1 MIMALIPIIFILMLS
16 ALFSGTEIAF
26 ISANKL
32 KIELLKNKGRRRA
45 KILVSF
51 FEKPAHFLGT
61 LLVGNNIALVAFTS
75 LMTALLSKLFLPL
88 DMGYYLL
95 LFINTI
101 IITVIVLIFG
111 EFLPKTL
118 FRLFSNEILYTL
130 VYPLRVLQFILIIPA
145 TVMIR
150 LSNFVLAFLFRMPIE
165 ETATAFTRLDL
176 ENLVNNARQS
186 SDEEEID
193 KELFG
198 RALNLKDVKVKNC
211 MIPRTEI
218 VHVDINDDVPKL
230 NQIIKETKLSRV
242 IVVNGDIDEVVGYVH
257 HRQLLNNPKSI
268 QSITL
273 NISFIPEVMRVT
285 DVLNLFIKNRM
296 NIVCVVDEF
305 GGIAGIV
312 TLEDLLEEIFGEI
325 EDEYDQ
331 GEHLE
336 NQISEDEYVFSGR
349 LEIDYLNE
357 KYEKLS
363 LPTGDYHTL
372 SGYLVMTLENIPD
385 QGAEVILDGYKYILE
400 IVSDTKIEL
409 VRIIRM
415 DKNGT
420 IE

>member
-1 MIMALIPIIFILMLS
+1 MAAIPILSLLILS

-32 KIELLKNKGRRRA
+32 KVELQKKKGRGRA
-45 KILVSF
+45 KILARF
-51 FEKPAHFLGT
+51 FEKPANFLGT

-75 LMTALLSKLFLPL
+75 LMDNELTKLFPISIDPIALLLV
-88 DMGYYLL
+88 
-95 LFINTI
+95 NTI
-101 IITVIVLIFG
+101 IITIIVLIFG

-118 FRLFSNEILYTL
+118 FRLFSNEILITL
-130 VYPLRVLQFILIIPA
+130 VYPLRFLQFLLAIPA
-145 TVMIR
+145 TIMIK

-186 SDEEEID
+186 EDEEEID

-198 RALNLKDVKVKNC
+198 RALNLKDVKVKDC

-218 VHVDINDDVPKL
+218 VHVDV
-230 NQIIKETKLSRV
+230 NQSVRELEEIIQDTKLSRIIV
-242 IVVNGDIDEVVGYVH
+242 IDGDIDEVIGYVH

-268 QSITL
+268 EKITL
-273 NISFIPEVMRVT
+273 EISFIPEVMRVM
-285 DVLNLFIKNRM
+285 DVMNLFIKNRM

-305 GGIAGIV
+305 GGVAGIV
-312 TLEDLLEEIFGEI
+312 TMEDLLEEIFGEI

-331 GEHLE
+331 EDYVE
-336 NQISEDEYVFSGR
+336 NQISEEEFMFSGR

-357 KYEKLS
+357 KYNLN
-363 LPTGDYHTL
+363 LPTGEYHTL
-372 SGYLVMTLENIPD
+372 SGYLVTTLENIPD
-385 QGAEVILDGYKYILE
+385 QGAEIDLDGFNFILE

-409 VRIIRM
+409 VRII
-415 DKNGT
+415 KKEET
-420 IE
+420 EVE